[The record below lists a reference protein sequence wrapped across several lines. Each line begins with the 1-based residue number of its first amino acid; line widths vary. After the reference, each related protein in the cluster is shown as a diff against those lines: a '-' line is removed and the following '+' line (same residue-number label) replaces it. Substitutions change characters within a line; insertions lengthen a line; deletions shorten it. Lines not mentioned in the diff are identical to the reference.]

1 MTNKE
6 EMDNLKKVVDNVF
19 NVDIV
24 KKSNK
29 RELVNARKIFSK
41 ILVERAYGISEIGR
55 YLKKHH
61 TTILHYMSDVDA
73 MLKYSPA
80 VFDKYLICKE
90 DFLKHTEPN
99 DLLVKQF
106 EENMYIVSLNNQIE
120 KLILERNALLKKSE
134 SHRRFLHIIELLN
147 KRTPIGDEDF
157 IFKRINHMFNGI
169 SKYEQDL
176 T

>member
-1 MTNKE
+1 MTKKE
-6 EMDNLKKVVDNVF
+6 EMDNLKKVVDTVF
-19 NVDIV
+19 NVDIL

-29 RELVNARKIFSK
+29 RELVNARKLFSK
-41 ILVERAYGISEIGR
+41 ILTDRAYGVSEIGR

-61 TTILHYMSDVDA
+61 TTIMHYMSDVDN
-73 MLKYSPA
+73 MLKYSPS

-90 DFLKHTEPN
+90 NFSRYTDDNRLES
-99 DLLVKQF
+99 KQF
-106 EENMYIVSLNNQIE
+106 EKNMYIVSLNNQIE

-134 SHRRFLHIIELLN
+134 SHRRLSYIIELIN

-157 IFKRINHMFNGI
+157 ILKRINHMFNGI

-176 T
+176 D

>member
-6 EMDNLKKVVDNVF
+6 EMDNLKRVVDNVF
-19 NVDIV
+19 NVDII
-24 KKSNK
+24 KKTNK
-29 RELVNARKIFSK
+29 RELVNARKVFSK

-61 TTILHYMSDVDA
+61 TTILHYMSDVDD
-73 MLKYSPA
+73 MLKYSPS

-90 DFLKHTEPN
+90 DFLKYTYDNRLEP
-99 DLLVKQF
+99 KQF

-120 KLILERNALLKKSE
+120 KLILERNALLKKAE
-134 SHRRFLHIIELLN
+134 SNRRLSAIIELLN
-147 KRTPIGDEDF
+147 IRTPIGDEDF
-157 IFKRINHMFNGI
+157 ILKRINHMFNGI

-176 T
+176 E